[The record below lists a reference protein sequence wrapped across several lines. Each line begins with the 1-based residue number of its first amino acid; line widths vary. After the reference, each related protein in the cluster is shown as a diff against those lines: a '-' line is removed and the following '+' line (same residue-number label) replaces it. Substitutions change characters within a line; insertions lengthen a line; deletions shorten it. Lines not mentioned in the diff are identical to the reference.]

1 MPDSVPESAFRPE
14 EILTALE
21 RHDVRYVL
29 IGGLAAT
36 LRGSPY
42 PTGDVDITPASD
54 RANLGR
60 LAAALRELGA
70 KLRVEGREE
79 PLDWPLDERS
89 FDQGTTWTFTTRC
102 GFVDVCMRPDGTQG
116 FADLRRDASA
126 EPLTE
131 TLTVWVASL
140 ADVIRSKEA
149 AGRDKD
155 LRVLPALRLVQERS
169 HDVID
174 SLKRPDHRP

>member
-1 MPDSVPESAFRPE
+1 MPDPAPEPAFRPE
-14 EILTALE
+14 EMFAALE

-29 IGGLAAT
+29 VGGLAAT

-60 LAAALRELGA
+60 LARALRELGA
-70 KLRVEGREE
+70 KLRVEGRDE

-89 FDQGTTWTFTTRC
+89 FDLGTTWPFATRC
-102 GFVDVCMRPDGTQG
+102 GFLDVCMRPDGTQG

-126 EPLTE
+126 EPLSE

-155 LRVLPALRLVQERS
+155 LRILPALRLVQERGS
-169 HDVID
+169 GGERF
-174 SLKRPDHRP
+174 S

>member
-1 MPDSVPESAFRPE
+1 MPDSLPELPFRPE
-14 EILTALE
+14 EILAALE
-21 RHDVRYVL
+21 RHKVSYVL

-60 LAAALRELGA
+60 LAAALLQLEA
-70 KLRVEGREE
+70 KLRVEGRAE

-89 FDQGTTWTFTTRC
+89 FDQGTTWTFTTPC

-116 FADLRRDASA
+116 FADLQRDASA
-126 EPLTE
+126 EPLTD
-131 TLTVWVASL
+131 TLTVRVASL

-149 AGRDKD
+149 ARRDKD
-155 LRVLPALRLVQERS
+155 LRVLPALRLVQEREAEGPAS
-169 HDVID
+169 
-174 SLKRPDHRP
+174 